1 MKQIITQHGW
11 GLNKYFWDDYKV
23 DFLNNN
29 WHWQDNERGYF
40 STNNYQ
46 AKWIKSES
54 KKEIRMTLCHS
65 FGFHLMQKKILKEAT
80 HIVLINSF
88 NNFLPLSNKRNYILR
103 SLKRMETKIIKDDHK
118 VDFLK
123 NNWHWQDNERGYF
136 STNNYQAKWIKSES
150 KKEIRMILCHSFGFH
165 LMPKKIL
172 KDATHIILINSFNN
186 FLPLSNKRNF
196 ILRSLKRMEKKI
208 IKDEPK
214 DMLKEFIYRSFMPN
228 HMNNSFKNIFYKSLE
243 SLNKTLLLSDL
254 KELYINRDFPVFLR
268 KDCKIIFI
276 KSENDLILDNES
288 NNNFLD
294 SLNKTLERKPI
305 LIKLAQQGHCLNNL
319 NLYEILRNTLND

>member
-1 MKQIITQHGW
+1 MII
-11 GLNKYFWDDYKV
+11 KFI
-23 DFLNNN
+23 FLNNN

-65 FGFHLMQKKILKEAT
+65 FGFHLM
-80 HIVLINSF
+80 S
-88 NNFLPLSNKRNYILR
+88 
-103 SLKRMETKIIKDDHK
+103 
-118 VDFLK
+118 
-123 NNWHWQDNERGYF
+123 
-136 STNNYQAKWIKSES
+136 
-150 KKEIRMILCHSFGFH
+150 
-165 LMPKKIL
+165 KKIL

-186 FLPLSNKRNF
+186 FLPLSNKRKF

-208 IKDEPK
+208 IKDESK

-243 SLNKTLLLSDL
+243 NLNKTLLLSDL
-254 KELYINRDFPVFLR
+254 KELYINRDFQVFLR
-268 KDCKIIFI
+268 KDCKIVFI

-305 LIKLAQQGHCLNNL
+305 LIRLAQQGHCLNNV
-319 NLYEILRNTLND
+319 NLYEVLHNTLND

>member
-23 DFLNNN
+23 DFLKNN

-65 FGFHLMQKKILKEAT
+65 FGFHLMPKKILKEANIKLDTTVMPFIIRGVKLWGINSVNASTKRRHFIWNEAT
-80 HIVLINSF
+80 HIV
-88 NNFLPLSNKRNYILR
+88 
-103 SLKRMETKIIKDDHK
+103 
-118 VDFLK
+118 
-123 NNWHWQDNERGYF
+123 
-136 STNNYQAKWIKSES
+136 
-150 KKEIRMILCHSFGFH
+150 
-165 LMPKKIL
+165 
-172 KDATHIILINSFNN
+172 LINSFNN

-196 ILRSLKRMEKKI
+196 ILRSLKRMETKI

-214 DMLKEFIYRSFMPN
+214 DMLKEFIHRSFMPN

-254 KELYINRDFPVFLR
+254 KQLYINRDFPVFLR
-268 KDCKIIFI
+268 KYCKIIF
-276 KSENDLILDNES
+276 K
-288 NNNFLD
+288 
-294 SLNKTLERKPI
+294 KR
-305 LIKLAQQGHCLNNL
+305 H
-319 NLYEILRNTLND
+319 

>member
-11 GLNKYFWDDYKV
+11 GLNKNFWDYYKV

-40 STNNYQ
+40 STDNYQ
-46 AKWIKSES
+46 ATWIKSDS

-65 FGFHLMQKKILKEAT
+65 YGFHLMQKKILEEAT

-88 NNFLPLSNKRNYILR
+88 NNFLPMS
-103 SLKRMETKIIKDDHK
+103 H
-118 VDFLK
+118 
-123 NNWHWQDNERGYF
+123 
-136 STNNYQAKWIKSES
+136 
-150 KKEIRMILCHSFGFH
+150 
-165 LMPKKIL
+165 
-172 KDATHIILINSFNN
+172 
-186 FLPLSNKRNF
+186 KRNF
-196 ILRSLKRMEKKI
+196 ILRSLKRMETKI
-208 IKDEPK
+208 NAEPK
-214 DMLKEFIYRSFMPN
+214 DMLKQFLNRSFMPN
-228 HMNNSFKNIFYKSLE
+228 DINNSFKNIFYKSLE

-254 KELYINRDFPVFLR
+254 KQLYINRDFPVFLR

-305 LIKLAQQGHCLNNL
+305 LITLAQQGHCLNNL
-319 NLYEILRNTLND
+319 NLYEILRNRLND

>member
-23 DFLNNN
+23 DFLKNN

-88 NNFLPLSNKRNYILR
+88 NNFLPLSNKRNFILR
-103 SLKRMETKIIKDDHK
+103 SLKRMET
-118 VDFLK
+118 
-123 NNWHWQDNERGYF
+123 
-136 STNNYQAKWIKSES
+136 
-150 KKEIRMILCHSFGFH
+150 
-165 LMPKKIL
+165 
-172 KDATHIILINSFNN
+172 
-186 FLPLSNKRNF
+186 
-196 ILRSLKRMEKKI
+196 KI

-254 KELYINRDFPVFLR
+254 KQLYINRDFPVFLR

-276 KSENDLILDNES
+276 KSENDFILHKNAS
-288 NNNFLD
+288 NNFFVLLKKLFGKN
-294 SLNKTLERKPI
+294 
-305 LIKLAQQGHCLNNL
+305 LIVINLPNQGHCITNL
-319 NLYEILRNTLND
+319 NLYEIINNALCN